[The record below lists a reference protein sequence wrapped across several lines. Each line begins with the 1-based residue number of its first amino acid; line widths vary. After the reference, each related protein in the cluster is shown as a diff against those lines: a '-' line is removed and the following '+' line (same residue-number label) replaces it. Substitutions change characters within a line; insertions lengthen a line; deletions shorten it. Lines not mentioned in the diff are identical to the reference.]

1 VHAVTQRL
9 QRLAV
14 VLGLALAA
22 VSLGGCIVEEPY
34 HHHPYYGG
42 GGWNRDGGWG
52 WHHG

>member
-1 VHAVTQRL
+1 VTQRL
-9 QRLAV
+9 HRLAV

-34 HHHPYYGG
+34 HHPHPVYYGG
-42 GGWNRDGGWG
+42 GGWGGPGWG